1 MGWVAAAKAVTVMG
15 QPGKGDLDACWELGA
30 TVAAGLMP

>member
-1 MGWVAAAKAVTVMG
+1 VVSATGEPTK
-15 QPGKGDLDACWELGA
+15 QDLQACWELGA